1 MKKRFRK
8 WFCKNNDLEEKVNIK
23 ENTEAFIQSF
33 EELVKNGDIGTI
45 KCLVKFM
52 ANSIQGELLSKCL
65 YNDRNYGDYITNIKH
80 SLLLDLSL
88 KEYQKCDLRV
98 DISLT
103 PCISC
108 VWNNKRLIKALID
121 INDFVGNPFNG
132 IANSNNICAC
142 MIKPIGLVIVVNGN
156 HSVSSAIVHGKGEI
170 IVSEKIDIKP
180 LLEKYRFNGKEYVD
194 INTDMKID
202 CLSLKNNS
210 EPFVYTLGLM
220 FEMSR
225 ILYKHDLILDT

>member
-1 MKKRFRK
+1 MKKWFRK
-8 WFCKNNDLEEKVNIK
+8 WFCKNNNLEEKVNIR

-33 EELVKNGDIGTI
+33 EELVENGDIRTI

-65 YNDRNYGDYITNIKH
+65 YNDRNYSNYIINIKR

-88 KEYQKCDLRV
+88 EEYQKCNLKV

-108 VWNNKRLIKALID
+108 VWNNERLIGSLVN
-121 INDFVGNPFNG
+121 INDFVENPFDG
-132 IANSNNICAC
+132 ITNSNNICAY
-142 MIKPIGLVIVVNGN
+142 MIQPIGLVIVVNGN

-225 ILYKHDLILDT
+225 VLYKYGLILDT